1 MILNSYDQLGSKLST
16 WIFNVEYW
24 WGWDISLMGKS
35 KYTFLMGLWF
45 LIASFWIGSKH
56 SHYNFMKWEIYNLGM
71 FNISDN
77 SIVTYENQ
85 EWWKFCSR
93 NILIKKFQRWEFHTS
108 NLWNRK
114 IKVYDTLKFLPQS
127 MCLLTLKRSRN
138 EFSENDGVLVRFTDI
153 TYTLNNIHENS
164 LTGVTYNMSILLTNI
179 RNREVRYILE
189 DMKSKFLV
197 RDGQTLFNVRFIA
210 VLISL

>member
-1 MILNSYDQLGSKLST
+1 
-16 WIFNVEYW
+16 
-24 WGWDISLMGKS
+24 
-35 KYTFLMGLWF
+35 
-45 LIASFWIGSKH
+45 
-56 SHYNFMKWEIYNLGM
+56 
-71 FNISDN
+71 
-77 SIVTYENQ
+77 
-85 EWWKFCSR
+85 
-93 NILIKKFQRWEFHTS
+93 
-108 NLWNRK
+108 
-114 IKVYDTLKFLPQS
+114 

-138 EFSENDGVLVRFTDI
+138 EISENDGVLVRFTDI